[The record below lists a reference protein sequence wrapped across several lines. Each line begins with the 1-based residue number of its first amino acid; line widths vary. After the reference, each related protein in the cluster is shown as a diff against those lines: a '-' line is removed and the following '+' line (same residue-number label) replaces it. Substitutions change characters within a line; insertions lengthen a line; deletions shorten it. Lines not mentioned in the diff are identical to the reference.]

1 MGDAIPYWRTDAS
14 RFFYQGMRQ
23 RYSLPY
29 ERLYDFDCFLGQ
41 AQAQRKCSFP
51 SPTTLQYTAT
61 MGQSFT
67 FTEFGQGCGDV
78 HHKPNIYGA
87 GVVAAQACEHYG
99 MKDGPNGSDLTTLYS
114 QSGSL
119 ADTKM
124 AEYER
129 RFPDCD
135 GGWQTYM
142 RQSMPGYQNLA
153 KEESGAP
160 MKNWWPF
167 LYY

>member
-1 MGDAIPYWRTDAS
+1 MGDAIPYIGDNGS
-14 RFFYQGMRQ
+14 RFFYFGMRQ
-23 RYSLPY
+23 RYGLPY
-29 ERLYDFDCFLGQ
+29 DRLYDFDCSPGQ
-41 AQAQRKCSFP
+41 PAAGRKCTFP
-51 SPTTLQYTAT
+51 SPTTLSYAAT
-61 MGQSFT
+61 SGQSFT
-67 FTEFGQGCGDV
+67 FNSFGQGCGDV

-87 GVVAAQACEHYG
+87 GVVAAQACEHYA
-99 MKDGPNGSDLTTLYS
+99 MKDGPNGTDLTTLYS

-124 AEYER
+124 AEYEG

-142 RQSMPGYQNLA
+142 RQSMPGYKNA
-153 KEESGAP
+153 AIDESGAP

-167 LYY
+167 LFY